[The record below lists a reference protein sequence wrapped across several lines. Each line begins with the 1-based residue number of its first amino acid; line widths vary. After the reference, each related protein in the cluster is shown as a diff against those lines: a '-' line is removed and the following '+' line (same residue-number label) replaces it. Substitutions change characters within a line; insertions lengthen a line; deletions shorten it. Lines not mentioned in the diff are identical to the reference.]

1 VEQQIDAILALL
13 NLVDR
18 ADTPAHILAYGEK
31 RRLEI
36 GMALATSPNV
46 LLLDEP
52 LAGMSPAERVSTCAL
67 IRDIA
72 RARTVVIVEH
82 DLDAIFE
89 LAERITVLYEG
100 RLLADGSPDEIRRNA
115 AVQDAYLGGLHAH
128 EPA

>member
-1 VEQQIDAILALL
+1 
-13 NLVDR
+13 
-18 ADTPAHILAYGEK
+18 
-31 RRLEI
+31 
-36 GMALATSPNV
+36 
-46 LLLDEP
+46 
-52 LAGMSPAERVSTCAL
+52 MSPAERAATCGF

-72 RARTVVIVEH
+72 RTRTIVIVEH

-100 RLLADGSPDEIRRNA
+100 RLLADGTPDEIRRNP